1 MDAYEE
7 YDAQADRLEDL
18 PRVAR
23 GLLAWIGHERL
34 LRFSSPMGSG
44 KTTLISTLCRELGSN
59 ARVSS
64 PTFAIM
70 NEYPISSMGIIYHFD
85 FYRIE
90 DPKDLLELGLD
101 DALCD
106 EAAWRFV
113 EWPAVGE
120 ELMPTGGVDVD
131 INVLPNG
138 ARRVHA
144 VKRGK

>member
-1 MDAYEE
+1 MDSYEE
-7 YDAQADRLEDL
+7 YDGQADRLDDL
-18 PRVAR
+18 PRIAR
-23 GLLAWIGHERL
+23 ELLAWIGSERL
-34 LRFSSPMGSG
+34 LRFASPMGSG
-44 KTTLISTLCRELGSN
+44 KTTLISALCRELGVH

-70 NEYPISSMGIIYHFD
+70 NEYAISSKDIVYHFD

-106 EAAWRFV
+106 EVAWRFV
-113 EWPAVGE
+113 EWPAVGM

-131 INVLPNG
+131 IKVLPNG

-144 VKRGK
+144 VKMEK